1 MKRSVK
7 LIAMLLTLVMLLTAL
22 PLSAMAADEPVPDP
36 EDPPVAV
43 ETNATVSAKC
53 YNSKRTQLIG
63 TYSTKILK
71 AESITV
77 DSNTFGY
84 YITYGGQMYEM
95 YTIKLGNTNCGGS
108 LVLADGGDDH
118 IVEVVYVPHIHHY
131 TTRYDRKMHWDGCKC
146 GKKLNIEYH
155 VDPATDEDSICTC
168 GYKFS
173 DNADLVTLWLANMV
187 LEPRFNKGTTEY
199 NANVHTHKNVT
210 STEIKV
216 KTFDALA
223 TVELP
228 SDLSIE
234 EGMNTFEI
242 TVTAE
247 DRKTTK
253 TYTVYA
259 FLPAE
264 VDGMLVTS
272 TRSGDE
278 GVTSVAPKAVCKKR
292 VASVTLTEAI
302 GKTMAEQVGQ
312 NESSQVVVQPT
323 FSKWANDSLKVT
335 VPAGA
340 LKAIAETKA
349 DFVIKTWQGDVT
361 IPNGELKNIAGQGET
376 IELTVIFKQGDLKC
390 NITADGKEVDNSK
403 LVIK

>member
-22 PLSAMAADEPVPDP
+22 PLSAMAADEPAP
-36 EDPPVAV
+36 ESGDPPV
-43 ETNATVSAKC
+43 ETNATVVAKC
-53 YNSKRTQLIG
+53 YNSKRTTLIG
-63 TYSTKILK
+63 TYSTKVLT

-95 YTIKLGNTNCGGS
+95 YQIKMGDQNCGSS
-108 LVLADGGDDH
+108 LVLADYRNH
-118 IVEVVYVPHIHHY
+118 NVEVVYVPHVHHY

-155 VDPATDEDSICTC
+155 VDPATDDDSICTC

-199 NANVHTHKNVT
+199 NATVHTHKKVT

-216 KTFDALA
+216 KAFDALA

-234 EGMNTFEI
+234 EGMNTFEV

-259 FLPAE
+259 FLPAN
-264 VDGMLVTS
+264 VDGMQITS

-278 GVTSVAPKAVCKKR
+278 GLTVVAPKAVCKKR

-302 GKTMAEQVGQ
+302 GQTMATQANQ

>member
-22 PLSAMAADEPVPDP
+22 PLSAMATVEPDP
-36 EDPPVAV
+36 DTEDSPVV
-43 ETNATVSAKC
+43 ETNATVTAKC
-53 YNSKRTQLIG
+53 YNSKRTKVIG
-63 TYSTKILK
+63 TYSTKVLK
-71 AESITV
+71 GESLTV
-77 DSNTFGY
+77 DSKTFGY
-84 YITYGGQMYEM
+84 YITYGGQKYEM
-95 YTIKLGNTNCGGS
+95 YTIKLGDKTCGGS
-108 LVLADGGDDH
+108 LTLADGGTH
-118 IVEVVYVPHIHHY
+118 SVEVVYVPHVHHY
-131 TTRYDRKMHWDGCKC
+131 TTRYDRKMHWDGCNC

-173 DNADLVTLWLANMV
+173 DNADLVSLWLANMV

-199 NANVHTHKNVT
+199 NANVHTHKKVT
-210 STEIKV
+210 STEIRV

-228 SDLSIE
+228 SDLSVE

-264 VDGMLVTS
+264 VDGMVITS

-340 LKAIAETKA
+340 LKAISETKA
-349 DFVIKTWQGDVT
+349 DFVIKTWQGDV
-361 IPNGELKNIAGQGET
+361 IVPNAELAGLAGQGES

-390 NITADGKEVDNSK
+390 DITADGKEVDNSK
-403 LVIK
+403 LTFK